1 MTRTDNDTWNLA
13 SSVGATATMVA
24 AYRAAATNSN
34 PPLIQDPFAEPL
46 VRAVGIEYLSRLAG
60 GDLGAGDIGD
70 NIVVLMRDVLAARTN
85 YFDHFFTDAAGAGL
99 RQVVIV
105 ACGLDA
111 RAYRLAWPTGT
122 TVYEIDQ
129 PDVIDFKTAALARL
143 GATPNAERRT
153 VAIDLRQDWPTA
165 LRRTG
170 FDHTAPTAWLI
181 EGLLIGFLPPNAQDR
196 LLKDITAVSA
206 SGSRLAGDYISDVG
220 RFDAAQQRLATL
232 TEHWRANGVDIDI
245 AKLTYPGERRDV
257 PDFLESLG
265 WCAAKVDI
273 TEMSRARGLLGATS
287 ADLEPL
293 DWIAYFTAIRA

>member
-1 MTRTDNDTWNLA
+1 MTMTRTDNDTWNLA

-34 PPLIQDPFAEPL
+34 PPLTQDPFAEPL

-181 EGLLIGFLPPNAQDR
+181 EG
-196 LLKDITAVSA
+196 
-206 SGSRLAGDYISDVG
+206 
-220 RFDAAQQRLATL
+220 
-232 TEHWRANGVDIDI
+232 
-245 AKLTYPGERRDV
+245 
-257 PDFLESLG
+257 
-265 WCAAKVDI
+265 
-273 TEMSRARGLLGATS
+273 
-287 ADLEPL
+287 
-293 DWIAYFTAIRA
+293 